1 MQNTQSK
8 YLVSIIIV
16 TWNADNTLERTLD
29 SIINHYYDNIEIIII
44 DGDSQDKTKD
54 IILKYERYINIFIS
68 EKDKGIYDAM
78 NKGIKLSRGN
88 FLYFLGADDKLLI
101 NTVNL
106 NDILINENTIYY
118 GKVLL
123 TNPSIVYGKRFLTK
137 NLIAKNIC
145 HQSIFYP
152 ATILKNNLYS
162 LKYKYLADYAL
173 NLKLW
178 NKYKF
183 EFMDYIIAEYNTCGL
198 SSTNTDLNFKIFSIF
213 LVLKYFGLKGL
224 WYKMTNLLKK

>member
-16 TWNADNTLERTLD
+16 TCNADTTLQSTLD
-29 SIINHYYDNIEIIII
+29 SIVNHWSNNIELIIG

-54 IILKYERYINIFIS
+54 IILKYKGYINIFIS
-68 EKDKGIYDAM
+68 EKDNGIYDAM
-78 NKGIKLSRGN
+78 NKGIRLSHGK

-101 NTVNL
+101 DMSYL
-106 NDILINENTIYY
+106 NDILINEDTVYY

-123 TNPSIVYGKRFLTK
+123 TNPIMVYGERFSTK
-137 NLIAKNIC
+137 NLITRNIC

-152 ATILKNNLYS
+152 ATILKKNLYN
-162 LKYKYLADYAL
+162 LQYKYLADYAL

-183 EFMDYIIAEYNTCGL
+183 DYINYIIAEYNTCGL
-198 SSTNTDLNFKIFSIF
+198 SSTNIDQVFKMYSTF
-213 LVLKYFGLKGL
+213 LILKYFGFKGL
-224 WYKMTNLLKK
+224 WYKMIKLLEK